1 MCVCEEGLLICCNLP
16 PEGVTMLQHPCTLV
30 CISGWIRLSLHPFYS
45 LHSFSYLTARFFIII
60 LVFTYPP
67 ALFSISS
74 SRCTF
79 SQPFQSSLN
88 QQALQRFII
97 PLSLFQWKQ
106 STVNTFLYLCRR
118 PCSSFIPS
126 LSPHN
131 IHLA

>member
-1 MCVCEEGLLICCNLP
+1 MRVCAYLCVCEEELLICCNLP
-16 PEGVTMLQHPCTLV
+16 PEGVTMLQHPWMDSIV
-30 CISGWIRLSLHPFYS
+30 PSSIFS
-45 LHSFSYLTARFFIII
+45 LHSFSQLTAHFFIIT

-79 SQPFQSSLN
+79 SQPLQSSLN
-88 QQALQRFII
+88 QQAPQLFII

-106 STVNTFLYLCRR
+106 STVNMFLYLCHR
-118 PCSSFIPS
+118 PCSSFIPT